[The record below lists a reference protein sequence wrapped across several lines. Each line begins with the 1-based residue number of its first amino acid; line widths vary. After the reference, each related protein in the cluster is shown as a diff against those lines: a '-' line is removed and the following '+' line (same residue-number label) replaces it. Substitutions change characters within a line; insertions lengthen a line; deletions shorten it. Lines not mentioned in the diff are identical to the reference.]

1 MNLVLANLDWNNWKE
16 IWKDPSIQLQFSI
29 LIGLIVFVFALTK
42 ITKPL
47 FISLSGDNENNTFK
61 TICQKHN
68 GNKCKNYNCA
78 ERSASKRKKVNKSI
92 VKDHKEEP
100 P

>member
-47 FISLSGDNENNTFK
+47 FISLSGDNENNTLKKLFWNNISRMVAPLYLL
-61 TICQKHN
+61 TSCIL
-68 GNKCKNYNCA
+68 A
-78 ERSASKRKKVNKSI
+78 VAVVERFSI
-92 VKDHKEEP
+92 SS
-100 P
+100 